1 MYKLNKTENQMSRKY
16 IVTEP
21 LLTSLS
27 TNQIVTLEELL
38 KFQDECTFD
47 EVELE
52 TLDGQEEFLASTLIK
67 ENT

>member
-1 MYKLNKTENQMSRKY
+1 MSRKY

-21 LLTSLS
+21 SLTSLS

-38 KFQDECTFD
+38 VFQHEGTFD
-47 EVELE
+47 KVELE
-52 TLDGQEEFLASTLIK
+52 TLDGQEEFLAVTLIK

>member
-1 MYKLNKTENQMSRKY
+1 MSRKY

-21 LLTSLS
+21 MLTSLS

-38 KFQDECTFD
+38 KFQDEGTFD

>member
-1 MYKLNKTENQMSRKY
+1 MSRKY

>member
-1 MYKLNKTENQMSRKY
+1 MSRKY

-21 LLTSLS
+21 SLTSLS

-38 KFQDECTFD
+38 KFQDEGTFD